1 VQEFARDVKVAL
13 DPKKLKAL
21 EDTWAG
27 LIVKK
32 REAKKAAKE
41 KRKQLFQYYKR

>member
-32 REAKKAAKE
+32 REAKKE
-41 KRKQLFQYYKR
+41 LDSMRKLYDK